1 MKKISILTLF
11 FLLIFFTADSYAQD
25 FNLYNPSNEIFL
37 FSAYDE
43 GANAFRY
50 NPAVLGLGHRLNAA
64 LNIFLKNHP
73 ESVEL
78 DELDFMANAGSFG
91 FSYRFAKLYSFKSSL
106 YPNYDQYLHTM
117 SFGIGFGN
125 KTFSGGLLGE
135 WQFPEKLYTSTADF
149 DQSTL
154 RFRSGIGLLYRP
166 YKFLSTAFTVKTKQS
181 FDNGTSPTWR
191 FTYGLAARP
200 LLKDML
206 TFMLDFS
213 NEFHGNYGF
222 FQNHMLKLGV
232 DFKPANGFYLFGNF
246 TRINSGTITDYVN
259 LGVRFDFPNFS
270 ARYTNSF
277 NKFTDRDNSFTSY
290 KSAGQNISLSFNLE
304 KRKSLVRG
312 TKKIY
317 ELTLSGSL
325 QDYSTEDVFF
335 GVLGKG
341 KRSIHEIIADIDYSA
356 GDESISGMLLKI
368 YPISSGMIFKPNA
381 AIEELT
387 IALERFKKTGK
398 KITAYFVQ
406 DVGPSEYY
414 IATFADKIVI
424 PDESLFYYG
433 LTIDVINYKQFLE
446 KYGVELQNFYAGK
459 YKLTFQGLLDSSTAE
474 GKEVINNI
482 LDIVYDK
489 MLQRIKQGRN
499 LTIDDYMR
507 MKLSQPLMGRE
518 AKRLGLV
525 DENGWYQD
533 AKDIAIRESG
543 TGKIISSV
551 SRSIW
556 DEEWSE
562 PDRIAIIGVY
572 STITTGES
580 QAPDPIKLPIPFL
593 SGGRSTGSESVVKQL
608 EDAFANPKVKAVI
621 LRVDSGGGSAL
632 GSAEINAAIVRLK
645 KKYKKPF
652 IVSMGGAAASGGYYV
667 SVNADK
673 IFCDELTITG
683 SIGVYTSRPNLDS
696 LLESQKIKIETY
708 KRGENSDIGTLT
720 RELNPQEKEI
730 IQGIIDFYYDRFIE
744 AVSEGRKLTKEEA
757 QQVAQGRVWLG
768 TDAFNKGLVD
778 QIGGLYEA
786 VKYAKQTGKLPNR
799 YKLVYYAVPGGD
811 AINEIITTSLVQY
824 IQNRLI
830 NLAGFDGENDFLD
843 IKY

>member
-1 MKKISILTLF
+1 MKKISFLTLF
-11 FLLIFFTADSYAQD
+11 FLLIFFSANLYAQD
-25 FNLYNPSNEIFL
+25 FNLYNPSNEMYL

-50 NPAVLGLGHRLNAA
+50 NPAVLGLGHRLNASVN
-64 LNIFLKNHP
+64 LFLKNIGRRTF
-73 ESVEL
+73 V
-78 DELDFMANAGSFG
+78 DEFDFLINSGAFG
-91 FSYRFAKLYSFKSSL
+91 LSYRLAKINRVLSINPS
-106 YPNYDQYLHTM
+106 YDHYLQTA
-117 SFGIGFGN
+117 SIGLGLGN
-125 KTFSGGLLGE
+125 KTFSGGFLIE
-135 WQFPEKLYTSTADF
+135 WQYSEKLYISTSEF
-149 DQSTL
+149 DDSRS
-154 RFRSGIGLLYRP
+154 RFRAGIGFLYRP
-166 YKFLSTAFTVKTKQS
+166 NALISSALVIKSKETFI
-181 FDNGTSPTWR
+181 NGKAPTSR
-191 FTYGLAARP
+191 FTIGVAARP
-200 LLKDML
+200 FLKDRL
-206 TFMLDFS
+206 TLMFDF
-213 NEFHGNYGF
+213 GF
-222 FQNHMLKLGV
+222 TPYENTGILKNHMLKLGV
-232 DFKPANGFYLFGNF
+232 DFKPANGFHLFGNF
-246 TRINSGTITDYVN
+246 TRVNTGSITDYVN
-259 LGVRFDFPNFS
+259 LGIQFDLPNFS

-304 KRKSLVRG
+304 KRKSIVRES
-312 TKKIY
+312 KKIY

-335 GVLGKG
+335 GILGKG
-341 KRSIHEIIADIDYSA
+341 KKSIHEIIADIDYAA

-368 YPISSGMIFKPNA
+368 YPISSGRIFSPNA

-387 IALERFKKTGK
+387 NALERFKKTGK
-398 KITAYFVQ
+398 KITAYFPQ
-406 DVGPSEYY
+406 DAGPSEYY
-414 IATFADKIVI
+414 IATFTDKIVI

-433 LTIDVINYKQFLE
+433 LTIEVINYKQFLE

-459 YKLTFQGLLDSSTAE
+459 YKLTFQGLLDSTTTE

-489 MLQRIKQGRN
+489 MLQRVQIGRR

-551 SRSIW
+551 NRSIW
-556 DEEWSE
+556 DEVWSE

-580 QAPDPIKLPIPFL
+580 HAPDPIRLPIPFL
-593 SGGRSTGSESVVKQL
+593 SSGRSTGSESVVKQL

-683 SIGVYTSRPNLDS
+683 SIGVFTSRPNLDS
-696 LLESQKIKIETY
+696 LLESQKIKVETY
-708 KRGENSDIGTLT
+708 KRGENSDIGTLY
-720 RELNPQEKEI
+720 RNLDPEEKEI
-730 IQGIIDFYYDRFIE
+730 IQGIIDYYYDRFIE
-744 AVSEGRKLTKEEA
+744 TVSEGRKLTREEA
-757 QQVAQGRVWLG
+757 EQVAQGRVWLG
-768 TDAFNKGLVD
+768 TDAFNKRLVD

-811 AINEIITTSLVQY
+811 SINEIITTSLVQY

-830 NLAGFDGENDFLD
+830 NLAGFNGENDFLD